1 MCAFMHACN
10 DAQLARDRPMPTP
23 NQPPPDQA
31 SRHLFRDRLA
41 ESGAHAVRAR
51 VFLLLPFYLSL
62 SLSSVLTRYAAV
74 EKAWR

>member
-51 VFLLLPFYLSL
+51 VFLLLPFSLPLSL
-62 SLSSVLTRYAAV
+62 FSVNPLCR
-74 EKAWR
+74 R